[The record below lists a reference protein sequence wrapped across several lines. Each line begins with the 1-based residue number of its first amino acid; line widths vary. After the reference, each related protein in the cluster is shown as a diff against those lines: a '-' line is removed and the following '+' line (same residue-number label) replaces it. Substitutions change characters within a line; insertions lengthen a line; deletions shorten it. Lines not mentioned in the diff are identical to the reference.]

1 MKPILALALILTLNF
16 PCESNATTLKPT
28 TTASKHSDGVY
39 YFKEKDEFAEI
50 PEVVWDELNIF
61 CYNGE

>member
-1 MKPILALALILTLNF
+1 MKPILALALILAFNF